1 MWHTMTKEEIRR
13 KLRTDFANGLTEA
26 EVKKRQEQYGLNNLQ
41 EKKGNNIFIKFLMQ
55 FNDFMII
62 ILILAAGIS
71 AVMAYVEGN
80 RRLFGFNY
88 NSSHCHI

>member
-13 KLRTDFANGLTEA
+13 RLRTDFENGLTEVEA
-26 EVKKRQEQYGLNNLQ
+26 KRRQEQYGLNNLQ
-41 EKKGNNIFIKFLMQ
+41 EKKGKNIFIKFLMQ

-71 AVMAYVEGN
+71 AVMAYLEGN

-88 NSSHCHI
+88 HSGHCHI